1 MKWSLILI
9 ATIALLLASSAVVLA
24 GQDVFVYRQDGPPGG
39 GQRQMGGFQMPTFA
53 DLDKNKDKKLSRD
66 ELSQFGPFA
75 DRMFERA
82 DENKDGFI
90 DEEEF
95 NRFRA
100 GMRGGPGGP
109 GGGPR
114 IGESLAKFLDA
125 NGDGKITREEFA
137 RLSQLFDALDKD
149 HNSELTAEEVG
160 HFFEAVR
167 DAQSQATGGVE
178 VNNLF
183 AKYDKDKDG
192 KLTAEEMGNERTFKA
207 LDLNH
212 DGSITRDEA
221 EKALKQIA
229 ESSKQKAQ
237 QQSPKNP

>member
-1 MKWSLILI
+1 MRWGLISI
-9 ATIALLLASSAVVLA
+9 GTIAVLGACSAVVLT

-39 GQRQMGGFQMPTFA
+39 GQRQMTFQPPSFA
-53 DLDKNKDKKLSRD
+53 DLDKNKDKKLSK
-66 ELSQFGPFA
+66 EEMSQFGPFA
-75 DRMFERA
+75 DRIFERL

-90 DEEEF
+90 DEEEY
-95 NRFRA
+95 NKMRA
-100 GMRGGPGGP
+100 GRGMGPGGP

-114 IGESLAKFLDA
+114 MGESLAKFLDA

-149 HNSELTAEEVG
+149 HNSELTTEEVG
-160 HFFEAVR
+160 RFFEAVR
-167 DAQSQATGGVE
+167 DAQTQATGGVE
-178 VNNLF
+178 VTNLF
-183 AKYDKDKDG
+183 TKYDKDKDG

-212 DGSITRDEA
+212 DGSVTRDEA
-221 EKALKQIA
+221 DKALRQMA

-237 QQSPKNP
+237 QPAKNP